1 VFLKSLFKNKGTA
14 TTDLSWLGTDIHS
27 HLLPGIDDGAPDLAT
42 SLELLKGLAD
52 LGYKKVVT
60 TPHVFWEM
68 YPNTS
73 EIIGEKEQLLK
84 SAAAEA
90 GIEVAFSAAAEYF
103 IDGHFAQQLAD
114 KKPLR
119 TVHDNMVLVEFS
131 MLTAPMDLQDV
142 LFQMQ
147 LQGYQPLIAHP
158 ERYTYL
164 SHRPAF
170 FDELK
175 NSGCLFQLN
184 LLSLTPHYGTSV
196 QALAEYLLKQ
206 NLYDYAGTDLHR
218 DKHLQAL
225 KTLAASPMYARLK
238 NSTQLKNHLL

>member
-1 VFLKSLFKNKGTA
+1 MFFFRKKGA
-14 TTDLSWLGTDIHS
+14 APVTDLSWLGTDIHS
-27 HLLPGIDDGAPDLAT
+27 HLLPGIDDGAPDIAT
-42 SLELLKGLAD
+42 SLELLRGLAD
-52 LGYKKVVT
+52 LGYKKIIT

-68 YPNTS
+68 YPNTPK
-73 EIIGEKEQLLK
+73 IIGEKEQLVK

-90 GIEVAFSAAAEYF
+90 GIEVTFSASAEYF
-103 IDGHFAQQLAD
+103 IDGHFAQHLAD
-114 KKPLR
+114 KKPLL
-119 TVHDNMVLVEFS
+119 TLNGNMVLVEFS
-131 MLTAPMDLQDV
+131 MLTAPMDLQDL

-164 SHRPAF
+164 SRRPQF

-196 QALAEYLLKQ
+196 QALAEYLVKQ
-206 NLYDYAGTDLHR
+206 ELYDYAGTDLHR

-225 KTLAASPMYARLK
+225 QALAASPMYARLRD
-238 NSTQLKNHLL
+238 SGRLKNHLL